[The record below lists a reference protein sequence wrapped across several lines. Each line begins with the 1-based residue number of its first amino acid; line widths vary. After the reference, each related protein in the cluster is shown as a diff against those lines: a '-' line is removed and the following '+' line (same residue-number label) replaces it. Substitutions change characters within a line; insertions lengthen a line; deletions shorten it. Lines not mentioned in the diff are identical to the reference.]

1 MKQQIINSVRN
12 ILKTKASLTFLLDS
26 QYINSDPDDELIN
39 SDAHSNNDFQKD
51 VDFGKYQI
59 I

>member
-1 MKQQIINSVRN
+1 LNE
-12 ILKTKASLTFLLDS
+12 FLLDS

-51 VDFGKYQI
+51 VDFGKTKRI
-59 I
+59 F